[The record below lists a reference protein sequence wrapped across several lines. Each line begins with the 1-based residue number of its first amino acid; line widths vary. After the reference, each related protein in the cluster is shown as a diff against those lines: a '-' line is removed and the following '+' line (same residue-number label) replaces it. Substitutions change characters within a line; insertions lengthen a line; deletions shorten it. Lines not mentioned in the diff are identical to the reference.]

1 MSKDGKNYR
10 GTTLIDARVFSR
22 ERPLVCPVPWGVRLP
37 YLENDEKGLSLFV
50 MPLRSR
56 LVE

>member
-22 ERPLVCPVPWGVRLP
+22 ERPLVYPVPWGRRLP
-37 YLENDEKGLSLFV
+37 Y
-50 MPLRSR
+50 
-56 LVE
+56 